1 MKKIIDNI
9 EEIVCLIALTVMTI
23 LTFANVVTRYV
34 FNFSMNFA
42 EEISTYSFVLL
53 SLFGASIAL
62 KRGAHL
68 GFTLL
73 ADHVPEKIARIFEVI
88 SALAGVL
95 FSFVI
100 FYFGVRMT
108 ITQFQRGQLSL
119 GVQIPE
125 WIYGSFVPLGSFFL
139 TIRFIELLIQALRGE
154 KAVREDVL
162 ADALAEVS
170 DEEREAFEHRLAK
183 LEKYDDCD
191 LDQLKDI
198 FLGIYSNPVER
209 K

>member
-1 MKKIIDNI
+1 MKKVIDNI
-9 EEIVCLIALTVMTI
+9 EEIVCLIALSVMTI
-23 LTFANVVTRYV
+23 LTFTNVFTRYV
-34 FNFSMNFA
+34 LNFSMNFA

-73 ADHVPEKIARIFEVI
+73 ADHVPPVVARIFEMI
-88 SALAGVL
+88 SALAGII
-95 FSFVI
+95 FSGVI
-100 FYFGVRMT
+100 FYYGIRMT
-108 ITQFQRGQLSL
+108 MTQFERGQLSL

-139 TIRFIELLIQALRGE
+139 LIRFIELLIKALRGE

-162 ADALAEVS
+162 AEALSEVS
-170 DEEREAFEHRLAK
+170 EEELEGFERVHAQE
-183 LEKYDDCD
+183 EKE
-191 LDQLKDI
+191 
-198 FLGIYSNPVER
+198 V
-209 K
+209 

>member
-1 MKKIIDNI
+1 MKKLVDHI
-9 EEIVCLIALTVMTI
+9 EEFVCILALTVMTV

-73 ADHVPEKIARIFEVI
+73 SDHVPPVVARIFEVI
-88 SALAGVL
+88 SALAGIV

-100 FYFGVRMT
+100 FYFGIRMT

-139 TIRFIELLIQALRGE
+139 LMRFVELLIQALQG
-154 KAVREDVL
+154 KAAVREDVL
-162 ADALAEVS
+162 AEALSEVS
-170 DEEREAFEHRLAK
+170 DEERVQFEQQK
-183 LEKYDDCD
+183 GE
-191 LDQLKDI
+191 
-198 FLGIYSNPVER
+198 
-209 K
+209 

>member
-23 LTFANVVTRYV
+23 LTFTNVVTRYV

-108 ITQFQRGQLSL
+108 MTQFQRGQLSL

-139 TIRFIELLIQALRGE
+139 LIRFIEMLVNSLRG
-154 KAVREDVL
+154 KAAAREDVL
-162 ADALAEVS
+162 ADALSEVS
-170 DEEREAFEHRLAK
+170 EEERAKFEHDK
-183 LEKYDDCD
+183 KNKKE
-191 LDQLKDI
+191 
-198 FLGIYSNPVER
+198 G
-209 K
+209 